1 MVDLV
6 VSPLSF
12 APTKVGYKQYVK
24 AGGAMQFASFQVFER
39 RTKAQILWDKKDRL
53 LSAMLSAYDQAYLA
67 LKDCDAD
74 NYIMYIDISEIRREQ
89 HETVC
94 QEMAN
99 LNLFQSVHE
108 NKQNAF
114 S

>member
-39 RTKAQILWDKKDRL
+39 RTEIEILLDKADKLHNAVQYHNEQDLYYKSINDSDGRKLHLASYEIRL
-53 LSAMLSAYDQAYLA
+53 DQ
-67 LKDCDAD
+67 
-74 NYIMYIDISEIRREQ
+74 YIDVISQ
-89 HETVC
+89 LKKLGVTHE
-94 QEMAN
+94 
-99 LNLFQSVHE
+99 
-108 NKQNAF
+108 
-114 S
+114 

>member
-39 RTKAQILWDKKDRL
+39 RTEIEILLDKADKLHNAVQYHNEQDLYYKSINGSDGRKLHLASYEIRL
-53 LSAMLSAYDQAYLA
+53 DQ
-67 LKDCDAD
+67 
-74 NYIMYIDISEIRREQ
+74 YIDVISQ
-89 HETVC
+89 LKKLGVTHE
-94 QEMAN
+94 
-99 LNLFQSVHE
+99 
-108 NKQNAF
+108 
-114 S
+114 

>member
-1 MVDLV
+1 MVDLL

-24 AGGAMQFASFQVFER
+24 AGGAMQFSSFQVFER
-39 RTKAQILWDKKDRL
+39 RSKSQILWDKKDRL
-53 LSAMLSAYDQAYLA
+53 LSAMLNAYNQAYLFLA
-67 LKDCDAD
+67 DCDVD

-89 HETVC
+89 HDALC
-94 QEMAN
+94 KEMAK
-99 LNLFQSVHE
+99 LNLFQSVQE

>member
-39 RTKAQILWDKKDRL
+39 RTKSQILWDKKDRL
-53 LSAMLSAYDQAYLA
+53 LSAMLNAYNQAYLFLA
-67 LKDCDAD
+67 DCDVD

-89 HETVC
+89 HDALC
-94 QEMAN
+94 KEMAK
-99 LNLFQSVHE
+99 LNLFQSVQE

>member
-39 RTKAQILWDKKDRL
+39 RTEIEIMLDKADKLHNAVQYHNEQDLYYKSINDSDGRKLHLASYEIRL
-53 LSAMLSAYDQAYLA
+53 GQ
-67 LKDCDAD
+67 
-74 NYIMYIDISEIRREQ
+74 YIDVIRQ
-89 HETVC
+89 LKKLGVIHE
-94 QEMAN
+94 
-99 LNLFQSVHE
+99 
-108 NKQNAF
+108 
-114 S
+114 

>member
-39 RTKAQILWDKKDRL
+39 RTEIEILLDKADKLHNAVQYHNEQDLYYKSINDSDGRKLHLASYEIRL
-53 LSAMLSAYDQAYLA
+53 DQ
-67 LKDCDAD
+67 
-74 NYIMYIDISEIRREQ
+74 YIDVIRQ
-89 HETVC
+89 LKKLGVTHE
-94 QEMAN
+94 
-99 LNLFQSVHE
+99 
-108 NKQNAF
+108 
-114 S
+114 

>member
-12 APTKVGYKQYVK
+12 APTKVGYKQYLK

-39 RTKAQILWDKKDRL
+39 RSKSQILWDKKDRL
-53 LSAMLSAYDQAYLA
+53 LSAMLSAYDQAYLCLA
-67 LKDCDAD
+67 DCDVD
-74 NYIMYIDISEIRREQ
+74 NYIMYIDICEIRREQ
-89 HETVC
+89 HEAVC
-94 QEMAN
+94 QEMAE
-99 LNLFQSVHE
+99 LNLFDIVHE